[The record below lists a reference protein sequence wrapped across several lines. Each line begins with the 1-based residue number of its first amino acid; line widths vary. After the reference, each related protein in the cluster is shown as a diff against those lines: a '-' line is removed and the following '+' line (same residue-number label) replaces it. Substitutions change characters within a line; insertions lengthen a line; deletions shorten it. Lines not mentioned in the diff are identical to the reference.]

1 MQKTMSDYKQI
12 TFSQVRRRRSKK
24 TSVSTSLFSVLD
36 IFNLIKRKVVSRMF
50 WGRSNYYKNI
60 VHIIIFSITLVVA
73 ITGALYKFQFA
84 TQAQTSFQVSA
95 SAVGQKDLLEQG
107 GSIETV
113 LVTDPEAGGL
123 LTFKHTVNPGETLD
137 SIAEQYG
144 VTKDTIRWASS
155 DVVSPFTDKIEPGWK
170 LTIPSLNGVL
180 YTVKRGQSLD
190 QIITE
195 TSVNNT
201 EANHFNIVEFN
212 NLTPPYNLEEGQKLF
227 IPDGNLKSADV
238 AGGIDIPVGVFADP
252 LSDSQ
257 CRGYTYSRGFAYYHD
272 GVDLA
277 HWPGCPI
284 SAVANGVVTIA
295 GWQSAGQGYMVEID
309 HGGGIVTKYFHGSG
323 EYYVKKGD
331 RVSQGQPIM
340 MMGTTGYST
349 GVHLHFSLWKDGIA
363 VDPAPY
369 VPYHY

>member
-1 MQKTMSDYKQI
+1 MSDYKQI
-12 TFSQVRRRRSKK
+12 TFKPVRRRRKK
-24 TSVSTSLFSVLD
+24 VSFSDSLFSILD
-36 IFNLIKRKVVSRMF
+36 IFDLLKRKVVSRMF
-50 WGRSNYYKNI
+50 WGRSNYYKNV
-60 VHIIIFSITLVVA
+60 VHVIIFSITLVVA

-123 LTFKHTVNPGETLD
+123 RTEKHTVKPGETLD
-137 SIAEQYG
+137 SIATEYG
-144 VTKDTIRWASS
+144 VTKDTIKWASK
-155 DVVSPFTDKIEPGWK
+155 DVVSFFTDKIEPGWE
-170 LTIPSLNGVL
+170 LTIPSLTGVL
-180 YTVKRGQSLD
+180 YTVRRGQTLD
-190 QIITE
+190 QVIAE
-195 TSVNNT
+195 TSVDNT
-201 EANHFNIVEFN
+201 EANRFNIIEFN
-212 NLTPPYNLEEGQKLF
+212 NLTPPYELEEGQKLF
-227 IPDGNLKSADV
+227 IPDGNLDTSNV
-238 AGGIDIPVGVFADP
+238 PGGLDIPKGVFIDP
-252 LSDSQ
+252 LIDPQ
-257 CRGYTYSRGFAYYHD
+257 CNGYSYSRGFTYYHD

-277 HWPGCPI
+277 RWPGCPI
-284 SAVANGVVTIA
+284 SAVANGIVTIA

-331 RVSQGQPIM
+331 RVSQGQPLM

-369 VPYHY
+369 VPYNY